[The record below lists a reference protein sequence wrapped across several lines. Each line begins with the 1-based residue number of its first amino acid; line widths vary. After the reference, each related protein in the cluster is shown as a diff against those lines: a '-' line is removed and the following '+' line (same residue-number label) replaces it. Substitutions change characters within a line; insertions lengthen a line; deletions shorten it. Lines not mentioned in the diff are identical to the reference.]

1 MLPLRYPWLW
11 MAFGWGLVA
20 AVTVGSL
27 VPSGLIRGI
36 SLSDKL
42 MHAGSYCL
50 LMIWFAGLYA
60 RRRHVLIAAV
70 LLMLGLVLEI
80 LQHRTSYRMFDLTDM
95 LANAVGVAAGFV
107 VSFFVLEG
115 WCQRLEK
122 RLLFDD

>member
-1 MLPLRYPWLW
+1 
-11 MAFGWGLVA
+11 
-20 AVTVGSL
+20 
-27 VPSGLIRGI
+27 
-36 SLSDKL
+36 